1 MHRVTFMHR
10 VARQLGILLGIFAIS
25 PAACP
30 SLAGAA
36 DPVAAWA
43 PATTWAPATNWAPV
57 GKWRG
62 EWISGTNGHRGP
74 LRASIRQTAAGDY
87 RAVFAGR
94 FAKVIPFVYS
104 TRLTPTPMPGQYT
117 SVKRLPLVGTYRM
130 SATVTPGHFE
140 ATFQGR
146 KDQGVFRLDRR

>member
-1 MHRVTFMHR
+1 MQRVTSMHR
-10 VARQLGILLGIFAIS
+10 VAKQLGIVLGILAIS
-25 PAACP
+25 SVACP
-30 SLAGAA
+30 SPAVASERGAA
-36 DPVAAWA
+36 
-43 PATTWAPATNWAPV
+43 WAPATNWAPV

-104 TRLTPTPMPGQYT
+104 TRLTPTPWPGQYT

>member
-1 MHRVTFMHR
+1 MQRVTSMHR
-10 VARQLGILLGIFAIS
+10 VAKQLGIVLGILAIS
-25 PAACP
+25 SVACP
-30 SLAGAA
+30 SRAVAGEPGAA
-36 DPVAAWA
+36 
-43 PATTWAPATNWAPV
+43 WAPATNWAPR

-74 LRASIRQTAAGDY
+74 LRASIRQTPAGDY

-104 TRLTPTPMPGQYT
+104 TRLTPTPWPGQYT